1 MGVSS
6 PRTSRGLHQ
15 SEGQQQDGDRHQE
28 QVQDDTK
35 VRTTTRLGC
44 RHQEQVE
51 DDTKVK
57 DNNTFQ
63 GCHQVEDD
71 IKVKDDKEIRDISKT
86 K

>member
-1 MGVSS
+1 MSS
-6 PRTSRGLHQ
+6 PRTPRGLHQ

-28 QVQDDTK
+28 QV
-35 VRTTTRLGC
+35 
-44 RHQEQVE
+44 E

-57 DNNTFQ
+57 DNDKFQ